1 MEDSHLKRSIGLS
14 GAVFI
19 LVGYVVGASI
29 YILPGT
35 LGAKAGPGVFVSY
48 LIASVLALFTCF
60 VTAQIGSAVP
70 TSGAN
75 YVAISR
81 ILSPFWG
88 YMFIWTLIACMGV
101 GLPLIAYGFA
111 EYLSYFVPVR
121 NPMLVAAVIMLIFVA
136 VNLLG
141 VEVAKWIQAIMVIE
155 FIAAL
160 VIFALKGLVNLEV
173 DLLQPVFPTGMKT
186 VVMMAIPAYFSFV
199 GFFMIAEIGEEIKSP
214 SRNIPR
220 ALLISFVVVVAVY
233 TIVPLVVTG
242 VLPWETLDGIKGA
255 VAVASDVFFPRWLA
269 SIIALSALFAVAT
282 SINGIIVAQARDFFA
297 VARDGVFPSLFSR
310 VSKRFN
316 APYWAIL
323 LAGGIS
329 LCGILVG
336 ASIQN
341 YATMTVLGFM
351 IIQILAGL
359 AVLNLPKKLPQR
371 YKESK
376 FKLRGF
382 ALPFFSIGLILISVV
397 FIVIGI
403 EQSVVS
409 ALIFLGFVALGSGG
423 YVLRRNTLRK
433 NGIILEKML
442 TKDLSGML

>member
-1 MEDSHLKRSIGLS
+1 MEDSHLKRSIGLP

-19 LVGYVVGASI
+19 LVGYIVGASI

-35 LGAKAGPGVFVSY
+35 LGATAGPGVFVSY
-48 LIASVLALFTCF
+48 LLASVLAIFTCF
-60 VTAQIGSAVP
+60 VTAQVGSAFP

-81 ILSPFWG
+81 VLSPFWG
-88 YMFIWTLIACMGV
+88 YMFIWALIACMGV

-111 EYLSYFVPVR
+111 EYLSFFIPVKS
-121 NPMLVAAVIMLIFVA
+121 PMLVAAVIMLLFTG

-141 VEVAKWIQAIMVIE
+141 VEVAKWIQAIMVVE

-160 VIFALKGLVNLEV
+160 LIFAVVGLFNLDN
-173 DLLQPVFPTGMKT
+173 DLLTPVFPAGFGA

-199 GFFMIAEIGEEIKSP
+199 GFFMIAEIGEEIKNP

-220 ALLISFVVVVAVY
+220 ALLISFVVVVIVY

-242 VLPWETLDGIKGA
+242 VLPWETLGGTKGA
-255 VAVASDVFFPRWLA
+255 VAVASNVFFPKWLA
-269 SIIALSALFAVAT
+269 NIIAISALFAVAT

-297 VARDGVFPSLFSR
+297 VARDGVFPSIFSR
-310 VSKRFN
+310 VSKRFS

-323 LAGGIS
+323 LAGGIA
-329 LCGILVG
+329 LVGILFG

-341 YATMTVLGFM
+341 YAIMTVLGFM

-359 AVLNLPKKLPQR
+359 AVLNLPKRLPDR
-371 YKESK
+371 YKEAK
-376 FKLRGF
+376 FKLKGF
-382 ALPFFSIGLILISVV
+382 ALPFFSIGLIVVSVV

-403 EQSVVS
+403 EQSLIS
-409 ALIFLGFVALGSGG
+409 ALIYLAFVALGAVG
-423 YVLRRNTLRK
+423 YVLRKR
-433 NGIILEKML
+433 ILEKQGQKLEEML
-442 TKDLSGML
+442 TKDLSDIL